1 MFMPSFDNEF
11 ARPGDE
17 ELSPTY
23 EAWFCA
29 KVMRAMSDN
38 GPTIPHE
45 QVMAEMKKI
54 ISAAQR
60 RRD

>member
-11 ARPGDE
+11 ARSGDE

-54 ISAAQR
+54 ISAA
-60 RRD
+60 

>member
-1 MFMPSFDNEF
+1 MFMPSLDNEF
-11 ARPGDE
+11 ARPGDD

-38 GPTIPHE
+38 GPTISHE

-60 RRD
+60 GRD